1 MLKAHKIETNKSL
14 QRKIIWLDLFVISL
28 FFILVLRLWY
38 LQVIKGQEYRIRS
51 EHNRIRLREIPAY
64 RGKIMDRN
72 GIILV
77 DNKPSYNLYLIPE
90 EIKKVDDLL
99 KKLSYMVKLDNIKE
113 IKEKLLNIKK
123 ACAFKPICIKRG
135 LSFDEVAKIETN
147 KLLLQGVVIR
157 VEGKRN
163 YIYGKLA
170 SHILGYISWDRKGK
184 AGIEYK
190 WDKFLSGIPGGMQI
204 EVDATGRIVRVISK
218 RLPVAGDNVYLTI
231 DKRLQQK
238 AEQLLQGK
246 SGAIVALNPKDGEVL
261 AMASS
266 PSFDPNRFVEGMD
279 QKAWQKIINSKSHP
293 LQNRAINGLYPP
305 GSLFKVVVA
314 LAGLQERIISPDTV
328 FICTGLF
335 PYGNRT
341 FKCWKKGGHGKVNL
355 YKAIKESCDI
365 YFYNLG
371 KMLGAEK
378 IAHYAKLFG
387 LGQKTGID
395 IGNESKGLVPT
406 PDWKFKRFGIPW
418 QGGETLSFAIGQSF
432 LLVTPLQM
440 AVLYSALFNGGILYQ
455 PAVTKLIKTVD
466 GKVVYRFKPRIK
478 SKLNIKKRYID
489 ELKKALIAVVNK
501 PHGTGQKAKI
511 KGITVAGKTGTAQ
524 LVEEKEGEEPKI
536 KEHAWF
542 VGVAPAKDPKICV
555 AAIIEHG
562 GHGGSAAAPVV
573 RELIEEYFKEYAG
586 QKTDSKF

>member
-1 MLKAHKIETNKSL
+1 MLKSPEIEKNISL
-14 QRKIIWLDLFVISL
+14 QKRIIWIDLFVIFL
-28 FFILVLRLWY
+28 FFILILRLWY
-38 LQVIKGQEYRIRS
+38 LQIIKGQEYRTRS

-90 EIKKVDDLL
+90 EIEEPDDLL
-99 KKLSYMVKLDNIKE
+99 KRLSRIVD
-113 IKEKLLNIKK
+113 LNIEQAKK
-123 ACAFKPICIKRG
+123 SLLHMKRICAFKPVCIKRE
-135 LSFDEVAKIETN
+135 LSFDEVAKIEAN
-147 KLLLQGVVIR
+147 KLLLPGVVIR

-170 SHILGYISWDRKGK
+170 SHILGYISWNKKGTV
-184 AGIEYK
+184 GIEYK
-190 WDKFLSGIPGGMQI
+190 WDRLLSGIPGGMQI
-204 EVDATGRIVRVISK
+204 EVDATGRMVRLLSK
-218 RLPVAGDNVYLTI
+218 RPPVAGDNIYLNI

-238 AEQLLQGK
+238 AEQLLQDK
-246 SGAIVALNPKDGEVL
+246 SGAIVAINPKDGEVL

-266 PSFDPNRFVEGMD
+266 PSFDPNRFVEGID
-279 QKAWQKIINSKSHP
+279 QKTWEKMINSKTHP

-305 GSLFKVVVA
+305 GSTFKVVVA
-314 LAGLQERIISPDTV
+314 LAGLQEGLINPDTV
-328 FICTGLF
+328 FTCTGTF
-335 PYGNRT
+335 PYGNRV
-341 FKCWKKGGHGKVNL
+341 FKCWKKSGHGKVKL
-355 YKAIKESCDI
+355 HKAIKESCDI

-371 KMLGAEK
+371 KLLGAEK
-378 IAHYAKLFG
+378 IAHYAKMFG

-406 PDWKFKRFGIPW
+406 PEWKLKRFGIPW

-440 AVLYSALFNGGILYQ
+440 AVLYSALFNGGILYK
-455 PAVTKLIKTVD
+455 PTITRLIKRPD
-466 GKVVYRFKPRIK
+466 GSIVYEFKPRVK
-478 SKLNIKKRYID
+478 SKLHINKKYMD
-489 ELKKALIAVVNK
+489 EIKKALIAVVNEA
-501 PHGTGQKAKI
+501 HGTGEKARI
-511 KGITVAGKTGTAQ
+511 KGITVAGKTGTVQ
-524 LVEEKEGEEPKI
+524 LVEEKEGKETKI

-542 VGVAPAKDPKICV
+542 VGIAPAQDPKICV

-573 RELIEEYFKEYAG
+573 RELIKEYFREYAG

>member
-190 WDKFLSGIPGGMQI
+190 WDKFLSGTPGGMQI

-279 QKAWQKIINSKSHP
+279 QKA
-293 LQNRAINGLYPP
+293 
-305 GSLFKVVVA
+305 
-314 LAGLQERIISPDTV
+314 
-328 FICTGLF
+328 
-335 PYGNRT
+335 
-341 FKCWKKGGHGKVNL
+341 
-355 YKAIKESCDI
+355 
-365 YFYNLG
+365 
-371 KMLGAEK
+371 
-378 IAHYAKLFG
+378 
-387 LGQKTGID
+387 
-395 IGNESKGLVPT
+395 
-406 PDWKFKRFGIPW
+406 
-418 QGGETLSFAIGQSF
+418 
-432 LLVTPLQM
+432 
-440 AVLYSALFNGGILYQ
+440 
-455 PAVTKLIKTVD
+455 
-466 GKVVYRFKPRIK
+466 
-478 SKLNIKKRYID
+478 
-489 ELKKALIAVVNK
+489 
-501 PHGTGQKAKI
+501 
-511 KGITVAGKTGTAQ
+511 
-524 LVEEKEGEEPKI
+524 
-536 KEHAWF
+536 
-542 VGVAPAKDPKICV
+542 
-555 AAIIEHG
+555 
-562 GHGGSAAAPVV
+562 
-573 RELIEEYFKEYAG
+573 
-586 QKTDSKF
+586 

>member
-123 ACAFKPICIKRG
+123 VCAFKPICIKRG

-170 SHILGYISWDRKGK
+170 SHILGYISWNRKGK

-378 IAHYAKLFG
+378 IAHYAELFG